1 MFFSF
6 ALLQFKLIAD
16 KFREFLPETTMHDVT
31 NETLDG
37 AIIHTHD
44 DGAGEAM
51 AEYDPNEDLV

>member
-1 MFFSF
+1 
-6 ALLQFKLIAD
+6 
-16 KFREFLPETTMHDVT
+16 MHDVT